1 MLGIRLFFIG
11 LIATALAGGGF
22 YVFKLQKDNAILKAN
37 AIKLESAIS
46 EQKTLIENQKKDFE
60 AILTA
65 NKELNDLMNKLK
77 TDFAE
82 LDKRFNKKNR
92 DIGLLAIEKTKA
104 VERITNS
111 ASDKANRC
119 IEIASGSPLTEKEI
133 NATKKS
139 EINTE
144 CPSIANPNYVPHNE

>member
-1 MLGIRLFFIG
+1 MGIRLFFIG
-11 LIATALAGGGF
+11 LMVTALAGGGY
-22 YVFKLQKDNAILKAN
+22 YVMKLQKDNEILKAN

-46 EQKTLIENQKKDFE
+46 DQKTLIENQKKDFE

-65 NKELNDLMNKLK
+65 NKEMNELIGKLK
-77 TDFAE
+77 TDFAN

-92 DIGLLAIEKTKA
+92 DVGLLAIEKTKTI
-104 VERITNS
+104 ERITNA
-111 ASDKANRC
+111 ASVKANRC

-144 CPSIANPNYVPHNE
+144 CPSIANPNYIPY

>member
-1 MLGIRLFFIG
+1 MGIRLFFIG
-11 LIATALAGGGF
+11 LMVTALAGGGF
-22 YVFKLQKDNAILKAN
+22 YVLKLQKDNAILKEN

-65 NKELNDLMNKLK
+65 NKEMNELIGKLK

-92 DIGLLAIEKTKA
+92 DVGLLAIEKTEA

-144 CPSIANPNYVPHNE
+144 CPSIANPNYIPY